1 MLMPFPVQH
10 IAWIDKTP
18 IAVSNHAE
26 GLLVVEGPMF
36 DVNNGPPNFPILAH
50 SINIY
55 YLQPIYENM
64 GSESG
69 VSLSILRCVEF

>member
-1 MLMPFPVQH
+1 
-10 IAWIDKTP
+10 
-18 IAVSNHAE
+18 
-26 GLLVVEGPMF
+26 MF

-69 VSLSILRCVEF
+69 VSLREPVKNVLAEFVR

>member
-1 MLMPFPVQH
+1 
-10 IAWIDKTP
+10 
-18 IAVSNHAE
+18 
-26 GLLVVEGPMF
+26 MF

-69 VSLSILRCVEF
+69 FSLSTLIVEFKWPPLRHLLSTHDFERKKANGPTLSP